1 MLQFITAV
9 SVAALVA
16 ADQLIKYFVLRF
28 LEPVGSAPF
37 IPYLVKLTYVENTGA
52 AFGSFSKYTAVLS
65 VFTAILLGVCL
76 YFLFSGKIK
85 KKLPYAAF
93 LLITAGGI
101 GNLIDRVFRGF
112 VIDYFDFM
120 FMRFAV
126 FNFADSLVCV
136 GAFLLILHL
145 IIEAVQENRAE
156 KAKKQAE
163 TAEHTDET
171 D

>member
-1 MLQFITAV
+1 MLQLITV
-9 SVAALVA
+9 LSVTALVA
-16 ADQLIKYFVLRF
+16 VDQLIKYFVLRF

-52 AFGSFSKYTAVLS
+52 AFGSFSKYTIVLS
-65 VFTAILLGVCL
+65 IFTAILLALCL
-76 YFLFSGKIK
+76 YLLLSGKIQ

-93 LLITAGGI
+93 ILITAGGL

-126 FNFADSLVCV
+126 FNFADSLVCI

-145 IIEAVQENRAE
+145 IIEAVQESRAE
-156 KAKKQAE
+156 KAKKQAQV
-163 TAEHTDET
+163 AEHTHET